1 MKDVNARLVIAG
13 DGNFMQ
19 EVKQLVKIY
28 AVENK
33 IIFLGKIPPADLRE
47 QTRNAWIGITLF
59 ENKGLSN
66 YFSLANRFFDY
77 MHAGVP
83 QLCVAYPVYQ
93 ELNKNL
99 PIAVLVEDLSS
110 ANISAQLNLLL
121 ENDVLYQELQQN
133 CLVQRKKM
141 NWQQEEKILLD
152 FYQSIFNT

>member
-1 MKDVNARLVIAG
+1 
-13 DGNFMQ
+13 
-19 EVKQLVKIY
+19 
-28 AVENK
+28 
-33 IIFLGKIPPADLRE
+33 
-47 QTRNAWIGITLF
+47 
-59 ENKGLSN
+59 
-66 YFSLANRFFDY
+66 

-93 ELNKNL
+93 ELNKSM
-99 PIAVLVEDLSS
+99 PIAVLIEDLSS

-121 ENDVLYQELQQN
+121 QNDVLYQALQQN